1 MDHSLT
7 KSKTNPSHGTSE
19 VDHSHN
25 FLDVCSLDSDPGRLC
40 SNWTIYWA
48 FNSTSRRCQRFYYGG
63 CDGNGNRFEN
73 QAECRLKCFYSRTPG
88 TDFLHVVFEMLPD
101 LHV

>member
-1 MDHSLT
+1 
-7 KSKTNPSHGTSE
+7 
-19 VDHSHN
+19 
-25 FLDVCSLDSDPGRLC
+25 LDVCSLDSNPGRLC

-73 QAECRLKCFYSRTPG
+73 QAECRLKCF
-88 TDFLHVVFEMLPD
+88 
-101 LHV
+101 